1 MAADFTVPTLGKFIS
16 RSKGAAFRRVKGSN
30 LSSENRSGLI
40 YALAGFAVLSM
51 GDGVIKS
58 MAGQWSPVAI
68 AALRFSIA
76 ALGLGTIVLYH
87 EGAGA
92 MRQMWRWPQAGRGLA
107 LAVSSTVFFTSLFVL
122 PLATATA
129 LSFTS
134 PIFTGLFAAVLLREP
149 ARKETWIASAIA
161 FVGVLIVLRPNLAAA
176 GLWALLP
183 VFSAMVFA
191 LLIIGN
197 RYVAGQASALV
208 MQFVV
213 AAYAAPILLFA
224 APIFAQ
230 SGIDRFALTIPDWTV
245 VARCAVVAVTAS
257 CAHWLV
263 YIGTTKSGAAKVAP
277 MSYVQ
282 LLVASLIGWGW
293 FGDHPD
299 RWTLLGAAIIVAA
312 GLYLWRAGM
321 VKEPPET
328 D

>member
-1 MAADFTVPTLGKFIS
+1 M
-16 RSKGAAFRRVKGSN
+16 
-30 LSSENRSGLI
+30 LST
-40 YALAGFAVLSM
+40 

-58 MAGQWSPVAI
+58 MAGEWSPVAI
-68 AALRFSIA
+68 SALRFTLA
-76 ALGLGTIVLYH
+76 AVGLGLVAVYH
-87 EGAGA
+87 EGAKVL
-92 MRQMWRWPQAGRGLA
+92 RELWRWPQAGRGLA
-107 LAVSSTVFFTSLFVL
+107 LAISSTIFFTSLFLL

-134 PIFTGLFAAVLLREP
+134 PMFTGLFAAVLLGEP

-176 GLWALLP
+176 GWWALLP
-183 VFSAMVFA
+183 IVSAMFFA

-213 AAYAAPILLFA
+213 AAYAAPILLLA
-224 APIFAQ
+224 APLFALT
-230 SGIDRFALTIPDWTV
+230 GIERFALFVPDWTV
-245 VARCAVVAVTAS
+245 IARCAVVACTAS

-263 YIGTTKSGAAKVAP
+263 YIGTTRSGAAKVAP

-282 LLVASLIGWGW
+282 LLVASIIGWAW

-299 RWTLLGAAIIVAA
+299 LWTLVGAAVIVSA
-312 GLYLWRAGM
+312 GLYLWRAGI
-321 VKEPPET
+321 VREPAET

>member
-1 MAADFTVPTLGKFIS
+1 MPA
-16 RSKGAAFRRVKGSN
+16 
-30 LSSENRSGLI
+30 ENRSGLLL
-40 YALAGFAVLSM
+40 ALAGFAVLSL
-51 GDGVIKS
+51 GDGVIKT

-76 ALGLGTIVLYH
+76 AVALGTLLAYR
-87 EGAGA
+87 EGTAA
-92 MRQMWRWPQAGRGLA
+92 MREMWRWPQTGRGFA
-107 LAVSSTVFFTSLFVL
+107 LAISSTVFFTSLFVL

-134 PIFTGLFAAVLLREP
+134 PMFTALFAAVLLGGP

-161 FVGVLIVLRPNLAAA
+161 FVGVLIVLRPNLAEA
-176 GLWALLP
+176 GWWAVLP
-183 VFSAMVFA
+183 VFSASCFA

-197 RYVAGQASALV
+197 RYVAGQASVLA

-213 AAYAAPILLFA
+213 AAYAAPILVIA
-224 APIFAQ
+224 APL
-230 SGIDRFALTIPDWTV
+230 FALTGIERFAVGMPDWTV

-263 YIGTTKSGAAKVAP
+263 YLGTTRAGAARVAP
-277 MSYVQ
+277 MTYVQ
-282 LLVASLIGWGW
+282 LLVASVIGWAW

-299 RWTLLGAAIIVAA
+299 GWTLLGAAVIVGA
-312 GLYLWRAGM
+312 GLYLWRAGL
-321 VKEPPET
+321 VKEPPES

>member
-1 MAADFTVPTLGKFIS
+1 MAYANRLKQDHSLGLF
-16 RSKGAAFRRVKGSN
+16 F
-30 LSSENRSGLI
+30 
-40 YALAGFAVLSM
+40 ALAGFAVLSV
-51 GDGVIKS
+51 GDGVIKT

-76 ALGLGTIVLYH
+76 AVGLGVLLAWR
-87 EGAGA
+87 EGMVA

-107 LAVSSTVFFTSLFVL
+107 LAISSTIFFTSLFVL
-122 PLATATA
+122 PLATATS
-129 LSFTS
+129 LGCTS
-134 PIFTGLFAAVLLREP
+134 PMFSALFAAILLGEP

-161 FVGVLIVLRPNLAAA
+161 FVGVLIVLRPNLAEA
-176 GLWALLP
+176 GWWAVLP
-183 VFSAMVFA
+183 VFSAMTFA

-197 RYVAGQASALV
+197 RYVAGQASGLA

-213 AAYAAPILLFA
+213 AAYAAPILIIA
-224 APIFAQ
+224 APL
-230 SGIDRFALTIPDWTV
+230 FALTGIERVAIGIPDWTV

-263 YIGTTKSGAAKVAP
+263 YLGTTQAGAAKVAP

-282 LLVASLIGWGW
+282 LLVASVIGWAW

-299 RWTLLGAAIIVAA
+299 GWTLLGAGVIVAA
-312 GLYLWRAGM
+312 GLYLWRAGL
-321 VKEPPET
+321 VKEPAES